1 MNPTP
6 TTNRLPRLSALAP
19 RLLSFAF
26 LVTFASQG
34 WGQISISAGSS
45 ASENFNA
52 LGANTTAALPANWKA
67 AKSTS
72 AIATPTAYAS
82 ANSAVEQ
89 AGGNSMSTNAPNGIY
104 RFNSNNSTS
113 ESAIGGLSSGT
124 ASKSVFVYAYYQ
136 NNGASSIPA
145 LTISYDV
152 EKYRNGSNSAGY
164 TVQLFY
170 STDGSTWTSCGAS
183 FATNFTADADINGYT
198 TAPGSTTSVTSQ
210 TYTPAS
216 AIATSGSFYLAWR
229 YSVTSGSTTSN
240 APALGIDN
248 VVVSVGTVAT
258 PTITITGNAT
268 AAAFTTTYGTAS
280 ANQSFSVGG
289 SGLTTNLTATAP
301 TGFEVSSDGTT
312 YAGTANFT
320 QSGGSAS
327 GTLRVRLA
335 ASATV
340 SGTYNAQNIVLSSTN
355 ATSVNIATASSGN
368 TVSKATPSLSI
379 TSATSA
385 VANGTVSLTSTSP
398 AASVA
403 VLASTGAI
411 TYTSSNT
418 SVATISGTT
427 LTAVAAGTTTITAS
441 QVSDSNYNA
450 ANATQT
456 FTVTSAT
463 SPAITPSTS
472 TLTGF
477 TTTSPSASAAQSL
490 TVNAINLSPASG
502 NLTVTGSTN
511 YEVSTTSAS
520 TGFGNTATLSY
531 SGSAI
536 FSATANVWIRLKA
549 SLAAGNYNSEIIAI
563 SGGGATT
570 QNITVSGTV
579 IAATPVVSTNGT
591 LTAFSTVSGNASAA
605 QTLSVTGTN
614 LTAAITATA
623 PTGFEVST
631 NGTSFASNAT
641 ISQTSGS
648 ASATLSVR
656 IASTAS
662 VGALTGNISI
672 ASTGATSV
680 SVAVSGNVTAPVAA
694 APTVVIN
701 KYINATPDQVE
712 LLVIGNGTAG
722 STLDMRGMII
732 KDTSSS
738 MANDTGG
745 KYQFST
751 ASVWSAVPAGTLV
764 VITAN
769 SSTTPVV
776 DSANYTISA
785 GLTDN
790 ATFTSLGGTFDVA
803 TTEMVMIKSAGSDG
817 NGTVGGIH
825 ALAGGTAGAQ
835 YTAFTGYKSIATA
848 TTSAGNGTFV
858 NNANSTLSDYN
869 GTGATGAT
877 PAANLTFGQPNNAA
891 NAIFINSLR
900 GSGGT
905 PTAPAI
911 TSATTASATV
921 GTAFSY
927 TITASNNATS
937 YAATDLPAG
946 LTVNLTSGLISG
958 TPTTAGNSSATIS
971 ATNTGGTGNATLAFT
986 IAQGTPVITTQPTA
1000 SAITAGQA
1008 LSSSTLTG
1016 GNASVAGTFAFATP
1030 AFVPS
1035 ATGSH
1040 IVVFTPTDAN
1050 YTTAN
1055 TSVTVTVNPVVLSPL
1070 ASWSGGNVSLTT
1082 DLLPLYAIG
1091 GGSYNGTVASE
1102 TPVLSTTGGNLTLTA
1117 IVRTNDP
1124 ALTITGETVSA
1135 LSESWT
1141 TLGNGTA
1148 SGDQTGVTTGLERRT
1163 FTTPADGTKKFLRLR
1178 AIYTQ
1183 PN

>member
-1 MNPTP
+1 MRAVAASGTSVSKATP
-6 TTNRLPRLSALAP
+6 IASYTTATTEFYTSFKVLFGASNGSNTANSGIWQFFQGTGAQYTDGNSFSGSQTCVGLQFTYGSSGALTLNYRNTSSWVTSNLTSSAL
-19 RLLSFAF
+19 
-26 LVTFASQG
+26 SQG
-34 WGQISISAGSS
+34 TVYTIEVMANNKSSGTINYTYSGISRSVAVQKFDLYVNGSLVGDDISTSQLSAGSTI
-45 ASENFNA
+45 NA
-52 LGANTTAALPANWKA
+52 ATFMGIS
-67 AKSTS
+67 STS
-72 AIATPTAYAS
+72 NV
-82 ANSAVEQ
+82 ANIFVDDFVVYNAV
-89 AGGNSMSTNAPNGIY
+89 
-104 RFNSNNSTS
+104 
-113 ESAIGGLSSGT
+113 
-124 ASKSVFVYAYYQ
+124 
-136 NNGASSIPA
+136 
-145 LTISYDV
+145 
-152 EKYRNGSNSAGY
+152 
-164 TVQLFY
+164 
-170 STDGSTWTSCGAS
+170 
-183 FATNFTADADINGYT
+183 
-198 TAPGSTTSVTSQ
+198 
-210 TYTPAS
+210 PAS
-216 AIATSGSFYLAWR
+216 I
-229 YSVTSGSTTSN
+229 
-240 APALGIDN
+240 
-248 VVVSVGTVAT
+248 GTVA
-258 PTITITGNAT
+258 PPTITGNAT
-268 AAAFTTTYGTAS
+268 AAAFITTYGTAS
-280 ANQSFSVGG
+280 ANQSFSVSG
-289 SGLTTNLTATAP
+289 SGLSANLVATAP
-301 TGFEVSSDGTT
+301 TGFEVSADGTT
-312 YAGTANFT
+312 YASTATFT
-320 QSGGSAS
+320 QSGGSAN

-335 ASATV
+335 ANATV
-340 SGTYNAQNIVLSSTN
+340 SGTYDSQNIVLSSTN

-379 TSATSA
+379 TSTSTSP
-385 VANGTVSLTSTSP
+385 VSANGTVSLASTSS

-403 VLASTGAI
+403 VSASTGAI

-418 SVATISGTT
+418 SVATIAGST
-427 LTAVAAGTTTITAS
+427 LTAVAAGTTTITAT
-441 QVSDSNYNA
+441 QASDANYNA

-463 SPAITPSTS
+463 SPAISPSAS

-490 TVNAINLSPASG
+490 TVNATNLSPASG
-502 NLTVTGSTN
+502 SLTVNGSAN

-531 SGSAI
+531 SGSTI
-536 FSATANVWIRLKA
+536 SAANVWIRLKA
-549 SLAAGNYNSEIIAI
+549 SLAAGNYNSETIAI
-563 SGGGATT
+563 AGGGATT

-579 IAATPVVSTNGT
+579 TAATPVISTNGT

-614 LTAAITATA
+614 LTANITASA

-631 NGTSFASNAT
+631 DGTSFASNAT

-662 VGALTGNISI
+662 VGALTGNITL

-732 KDTSSS
+732 KDTSSN

-764 VITAN
+764 VLTAN

-790 ATFTSLGGTFDVA
+790 ATFTSLGGTFDIA
-803 TTEMVMIKSAGSDG
+803 TTEVVMIKAAGSDG

-835 YTAFTGYKSIATA
+835 YTGFSGYKVISTG
-848 TTSAGNGTFV
+848 TTPPGNGTFV

-877 PAANLTFGQPNNAA
+877 PIANLTFGQPNNAS

-937 YAATDLPAG
+937 YGATGLPAG
-946 LTVNLTSGLISG
+946 LTVNSTSGLISG
-958 TPTTAGNSSATIS
+958 TPTASGITNATIS
-971 ATNTGGTGNATLAFT
+971 ATNAGGTGNATLAFS
-986 IAQGTPVITTQPTA
+986 IAKGTPTIGTPPTA

-1035 ATGSH
+1035 ATGSQ

-1050 YTTAN
+1050 YNTAN
-1055 TSVTVTVNPVVLSPL
+1055 TSVTVTVNPVILSPL
-1070 ASWSGGNVSLTT
+1070 ATWTGGNVSLTA

-1117 IVRTNDP
+1117 IVRTDDP

-1135 LSESWT
+1135 LSDSWT

-1148 SGDQTGVTTGLERRT
+1148 TGDQSGVTTGLERRT

>member
-1 MNPTP
+1 MLFLSTGSGTTP
-6 TTNRLPRLSALAP
+6 EAVAVDLLLDFTGRTAGT
-19 RLLSFAF
+19 LSFD
-26 LVTFASQG
+26 
-34 WGQISISAGSS
+34 W
-45 ASENFNA
+45 
-52 LGANTTAALPANWKA
+52 AALDNASGTRPTSLRVFWSTDNSTFTEIAGAQILDKESATSPATGSVSGVA
-67 AKSTS
+67 L
-72 AIATPTAYAS
+72 PTQFSGNAS
-82 ANSAVEQ
+82 ARLRFYNH
-89 AGGNSMSTNAPNGIY
+89 AGAATGSGNRDKM
-104 RFNSNNSTS
+104 
-113 ESAIGGLSSGT
+113 
-124 ASKSVFVYAYYQ
+124 Q
-136 NNGASSIPA
+136 
-145 LTISYDV
+145 
-152 EKYRNGSNSAGY
+152 
-164 TVQLFY
+164 
-170 STDGSTWTSCGAS
+170 
-183 FATNFTADADINGYT
+183 
-198 TAPGSTTSVTSQ
+198 
-210 TYTPAS
+210 
-216 AIATSGSFYLAWR
+216 
-229 YSVTSGSTTSN
+229 
-240 APALGIDN
+240 IDN
-248 VVVSVGTVAT
+248 VAVTSTAASA
-258 PTITITGNAT
+258 PTITGNAT

-289 SGLTTNLTATAP
+289 SGLTANLTATAP
-301 TGFEVSSDGTT
+301 TGFEVSADGTT
-312 YAGTANFT
+312 YASTATFT

-335 ASATV
+335 ANATV

-355 ATSVNIATASSGN
+355 ATSVNIATAASGN
-368 TVSKATPSLSI
+368 IVSKATPSLSI

-385 VANGTVSLTSTSP
+385 VANGTVSLTSTSS

-403 VLASTGAI
+403 VSASTGNI

-418 SVATISGTT
+418 SVATIAGST
-427 LTAVAAGTTTITAS
+427 LTAVAAGTTTITAT
-441 QVSDSNYNA
+441 QASDANYNA

-456 FTVTSAT
+456 FTVTSAS
-463 SPAITPSTS
+463 SPAISPSAS

-502 NLTVTGSTN
+502 SLTVNGSTN

-531 SGSAI
+531 SGSTI
-536 FSATANVWIRLKA
+536 SAANVWIRLKA
-549 SLAAGNYNSEIIAI
+549 SLAAGNYNSETIAI

-579 IAATPVVSTNGT
+579 IAATPVISTNGT

-614 LTAAITATA
+614 LTANITASA

-631 NGTSFASNAT
+631 DGTSFASNAT

-790 ATFTSLGGTFDVA
+790 ATFTSLGGTFDIA
-803 TTEMVMIKSAGSDG
+803 TTEMVMIKAAGSDG

-835 YTAFTGYKSIATA
+835 YTAFTGYKAIATA

-877 PAANLTFGQPNNAA
+877 PIANLTFGQPNNAA

-900 GSGGT
+900 GSSGT

-937 YAATDLPAG
+937 YGATGLPAG
-946 LTVNLTSGLISG
+946 LTVNSTSGLISG
-958 TPTTAGNSSATIS
+958 TPTTAGNSSATIT
-971 ATNTGGTGNATLAFT
+971 ATNTGGTGNATLTFS
-986 IAQGTPVITTQPTA
+986 IAKGTPVINTPPTA

-1035 ATGSH
+1035 ATGSQF
-1040 IVVFTPTDAN
+1040 VVFTPTNTDN
-1050 YTTAN
+1050 YYTAN
-1055 TSVTVTVNPVVLSPL
+1055 TSVIVTVNPVVLSPL
-1070 ASWSGGNVSLTT
+1070 ASWTGGNVSLTA

-1135 LSESWT
+1135 LSDSWS

-1148 SGDQTGVTTGLERRT
+1148 SGDQSGLSTGLERRT